1 MIKENTPKDN
11 LEIKKL
17 LRNPNIFD
25 SSLQIFSNFE
35 SGLKFQKLLYK
46 TKFYVPLISNKKH
59 IGGKMLYIN

>member
-35 SGLKFQKLLYK
+35 SGLKFQKLLL
-46 TKFYVPLISNKKH
+46 TMQI
-59 IGGKMLYIN
+59 